1 MAPPLPT
8 LIEGLVDLVWPPR
21 CHLCGGASGRAFTC
35 AEHRLPEAPPGPRC
49 GRCAAALPDVVPD
62 GSPCAACRREPPG
75 FAAALALGDYRA
87 QPAVAEWV
95 LALKHG
101 GRRDLAWP
109 LGRAL
114 GERLARAGP
123 APGSLLVPIP
133 LHPLRRLE
141 RGYDQ
146 AWLLAR
152 AASETCGL
160 PLLSALRRTRATRP
174 QGEPGA
180 SSRALNVR
188 GAFAARRTAARRL
201 AEREVWL
208 VDDVASSG
216 ATASEAARELRR
228 HGARRVS
235 LLLVARGGGPGA
247 VGPAP

>member
-8 LIEGLVDLVWPPR
+8 LLEDLVDLVWPPR

-35 AEHRLPEAPPGPRC
+35 DVHRLPQAPPGPRC
-49 GRCAAALPDVVPD
+49 GRCAAALPEVVPD
-62 GSPCAACRREPPG
+62 GSPCAACRRDPPG
-75 FAAALALGDYRA
+75 FAATLALGDYRA
-87 QPAVAEWV
+87 QPALAEWV

-114 GERLARAGP
+114 GELLARA
-123 APGSLLVPIP
+123 AAVPGSLLVPIP

-146 AWLLAR
+146 AGLLAR
-152 AASETCGL
+152 AASETSGL
-160 PLLSALRRTRATRP
+160 TVLAALRRTRATRP

-180 SSRALNVR
+180 GSRALNVR
-188 GAFAARRTAARRL
+188 GAFALRRGASPRL
-201 AEREVWL
+201 AGREVWL

-216 ATASEAARELRR
+216 STASEAARELRR
-228 HGARRVS
+228 HGARRVA
-235 LLLVARGGGPGA
+235 LLLVARGGGAGTF
-247 VGPAP
+247 GPDP